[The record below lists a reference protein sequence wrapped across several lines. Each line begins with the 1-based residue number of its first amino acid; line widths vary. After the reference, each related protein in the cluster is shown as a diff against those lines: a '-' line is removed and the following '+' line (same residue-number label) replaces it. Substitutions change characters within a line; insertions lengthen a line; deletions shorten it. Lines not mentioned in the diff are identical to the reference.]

1 LTYYCSFLIV
11 ASREGDLRVDADV
24 IIIGA
29 GVVGAALAYGVAKTG
44 RTVVVLDGGDRDL
57 RAARANFGLVW
68 VQGKGSD
75 APAYSVLTRQSSEL
89 WPDFR
94 NELANRS
101 PLALDYSRPGGLAFC
116 LSETEYENRAAINER
131 THNQG
136 AEADTVMVD
145 RAELERMLPALTL
158 GPDVVGASY
167 CKLDGHVNPLQL
179 LASLHHAIPSM
190 GGKIMFRNPV
200 EKIVPVAGGFNVIA
214 AQGPLQAPRVIV
226 AAGLATPTLTEPLG
240 LSVPLRSE
248 RGQILVTERLAPIL
262 PYPGSGLRQSADGTI
277 MIGATNENV
286 ADIGVTVSSA
296 TQLARRAMRVVPAL
310 GSARLVR
317 QWAGMRVLP
326 LDKTP
331 IYAESLDYP
340 GLFAVA
346 CHSGVTLAAAHAAM
360 IAPAMANGHL
370 PYQFAP
376 FSNGRFN
383 VQKCA

>member
-1 LTYYCSFLIV
+1 
-11 ASREGDLRVDADV
+11 VDADV

-44 RTVVVLDGGDRDL
+44 QTVFVLDGVDRDL

-68 VQGKGSD
+68 VQGKGTN
-75 APAYSVLTRQSSEL
+75 APAYSLLTRQSSEL
-89 WPDFR
+89 WSDFR
-94 NELANRS
+94 NDLANTS
-101 PLALDYSRPGGLAFC
+101 SMPVDYSRPGGLVFC
-116 LSETEYENRAAINER
+116 LSETEFENRAAINER

-136 AEADTVMVD
+136 APGDTVMIT
-145 RAELERMLPALTL
+145 RGELERMLPAVTL

-179 LASLHHAIPSM
+179 LAALHRVIPTM
-190 GGKIMFRNPV
+190 GGKILFRNPV
-200 EKIVPVAGGFNVIA
+200 EKILPIPGGFSVLA
-214 AQGPLQAPRVIV
+214 AHGSLQARRVIV
-226 AAGLATPTLTEPLG
+226 AAGLATPALTEPLG

-248 RGQILVTERLAPIL
+248 RGQILVTERFAPML
-262 PYPGSGLRQSADGTI
+262 PFPGSGLRQSADGTI

-286 ADIGVTVSSA
+286 ADTSVTVSSA
-296 TQLARRAMRVVPAL
+296 TKLAQRAMGIIPAL

-331 IYAESLDYP
+331 IYAESLDHP

-346 CHSGVTLAAAHAAM
+346 CHSGVTLAAAHATM
-360 IAPAMANGHL
+360 IAPAMASGHL
-370 PYQFAP
+370 PDELAP
-376 FSNGRFN
+376 FSNGRFD

>member
-1 LTYYCSFLIV
+1 M
-11 ASREGDLRVDADV
+11 DADV

-29 GVVGAALAYGVAKTG
+29 GVVGAALAYGIAKTG
-44 RTVVVLDGGDRDL
+44 RTVIVLDGADRDL

-68 VQGKGSD
+68 VQGKGAN
-75 APAYSVLTRQSSEL
+75 APAYSILTRQSSEL
-89 WPDFR
+89 WSDFR
-94 NELANRS
+94 NDLAS
-101 PLALDYSRPGGLAFC
+101 ASSMAVDYSRPGGLVFC
-116 LSETEYENRAAINER
+116 LSEAEYENRATINER

-136 AEADTVMVD
+136 GQADTVMISRTD
-145 RAELERMLPALTL
+145 LEHMLPAVTL

-179 LASLHHAIPSM
+179 LAALHRAIPIM
-190 GGKIMFRNPV
+190 GGKVLFRNSV
-200 EKIVPVAGGFNVIA
+200 GKITPLPRGFSVVAAEGD
-214 AQGPLQAPRVIV
+214 LQAPRVIV
-226 AAGLATPTLTEPLG
+226 AAGLNTPGLTEPLG

-248 RGQILVTERLAPIL
+248 RGQILVTERFAPML
-262 PYPGSGLRQSADGTI
+262 PFPGSGLRQSADGTI

-286 ADIGVTVSSA
+286 ADTGVTVSSA
-296 TQLARRAMRVVPAL
+296 TKLAQRAMRIIPAL

-331 IYAESLDYP
+331 IYAESLNHP

-346 CHSGVTLAAAHAAM
+346 CHSGVTLAAAHATV
-360 IAPAMANGHL
+360 IGPAMANGHL
-370 PYQFAP
+370 PDEFAP
-376 FSNGRFN
+376 FSNGRFD